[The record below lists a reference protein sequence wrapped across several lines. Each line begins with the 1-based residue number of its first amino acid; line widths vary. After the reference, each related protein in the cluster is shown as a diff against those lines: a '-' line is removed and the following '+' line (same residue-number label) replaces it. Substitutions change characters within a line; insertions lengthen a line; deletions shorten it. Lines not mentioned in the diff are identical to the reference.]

1 MSAKV
6 MRVSEQ
12 MAVEA
17 SAPVRGT
24 QSFVHT
30 LSKCW
35 NQSALTGIEILWRW
49 AVGAP
54 TIWVFVARLK
64 AILAA
69 HTDGTFDLAR
79 LGLDHALLSDPVGAL
94 TADPMGAVTKI
105 NGAVTTIYPD
115 LLRSAEWMIPIAL
128 VTWIVISSIGRTAVL
143 RRADP
148 GLVSRPLTLM
158 GLQLIRMTAL
168 AGAFALWFFCLGK
181 IADVAVKAPIAAGA
195 EPELVLYCALSIL
208 ATLGLFCLWAVVSW
222 VFSIAPLLAML
233 RDRGAA
239 ASLKAAFQLGALK
252 SKLVEINL
260 VMGIVKIALIVLAMV
275 FSASPLPFDNVSTQ
289 GFLICWWFGV
299 TVLYLVGS
307 DFFHVARL
315 LAYLDLWRTYEG
327 SISAGQE

>member
-30 LSKCW
+30 LLKCW
-35 NQSALTGIEILWRW
+35 NQSALTGIEILWPLGGRRTDTLGVCC
-49 AVGAP
+49 AAEGHSGGAYGWNRSTLP
-54 TIWVFVARLK
+54 GLGSIMLCSP
-64 AILAA
+64 ILLA
-69 HTDGTFDLAR
+69 H
-79 LGLDHALLSDPVGAL
+79 L

-181 IADVAVKAPIAAGA
+181 IADVRRQSAHCGRCRAGA
-195 EPELVLYCALSIL
+195 GALLRVVDSGDAGPVLPLGGRE
-208 ATLGLFCLWAVVSW
+208 LGLLH
-222 VFSIAPLLAML
+222 
-233 RDRGAA
+233 RAA
-239 ASLKAAFQLGALK
+239 ASDAAR
-252 SKLVEINL
+252 
-260 VMGIVKIALIVLAMV
+260 
-275 FSASPLPFDNVSTQ
+275 
-289 GFLICWWFGV
+289 
-299 TVLYLVGS
+299 TVVQRR
-307 DFFHVARL
+307 A
-315 LAYLDLWRTYEG
+315 
-327 SISAGQE
+327 